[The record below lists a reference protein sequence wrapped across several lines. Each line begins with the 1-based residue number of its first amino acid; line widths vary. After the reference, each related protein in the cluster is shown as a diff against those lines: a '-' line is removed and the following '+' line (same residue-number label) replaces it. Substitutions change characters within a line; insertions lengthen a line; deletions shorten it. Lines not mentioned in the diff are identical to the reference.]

1 MTDAK
6 SQNQEICRSSD
17 LSNGGKGVVFGV
29 LNQGREQPA
38 FVIRHNE
45 KAYAYL
51 NQCAHLFLE
60 LDWDTGEFF
69 DHDGEFIVCAN
80 HGALFEPDTG
90 LCINGPCYGMSL
102 TNISVSENDGRISI
116 EDDRFSLVEL
126 PDENQRM

>member
-1 MTDAK
+1 MNRAI
-6 SQNQEICRSSD
+6 NPNRVICKSSD
-17 LSNGGKGVVFGV
+17 LSNGGKGVLFSV
-29 LNQGREQPA
+29 LMQGRELPA
-38 FVIRHNE
+38 FVIRHDE

-90 LCINGPCYGMSL
+90 LCINGPCYGLSL
-102 TNISVSENDGRISI
+102 TGISISETGGCVLMEDGRIS
-116 EDDRFSLVEL
+116 LV
-126 PDENQRM
+126 D

>member
-1 MTDAK
+1 MNGVK
-6 SQNQEICRSSD
+6 SQNRVICKSSD
-17 LSNGGKGVVFGV
+17 LSNGEKGVVFNV
-29 LNQGREQPA
+29 LIQGREQPA
-38 FVIRHNE
+38 FVIRHDE

-69 DHDGEFIVCAN
+69 DHDGEFIICAN

-102 TNISVSENDGRISI
+102 TSISVSENNDRILI
-116 EDDRFSLVEL
+116 EDDRFSLVDL
-126 PDENQRM
+126 SDEN